1 MARGKLGMLRLK
13 AARVLYEQAEDGRVY
28 GWSRLVE
35 LLVKNGI
42 NEGYAKQMI
51 WDFNILGLLEKLRT
65 GLYKVNK
72 QRLKEYLDRYE
83 AKLGL
88 EDVVL
93 ELRGG
98 SSGPAPSQEG
108 A

>member
-1 MARGKLGMLRLK
+1 MARPRLGMLRLK

-35 LLVKNGI
+35 LLVRNGI
-42 NEGYAKQMI
+42 NEGYARQII

-72 QRLKEYLDRYE
+72 DKLKAYIEEYE
-83 AKLGL
+83 AMLARVKAT
-88 EDVVL
+88 
-93 ELRGG
+93 RGG
-98 SSGPAPSQEG
+98 GCGQAPSQG
-108 A
+108 